1 MMEQETLN
9 TEQEVKQPVI
19 GEFKPKRAFLNFVSA
34 VNGARVRFI
43 RDIAFVKGEK
53 LSGTLEGIVF
63 KITICDED
71 TINFEEVDTNVTDAA
86 QRQRL
91 IDDIDS
97 TDVTGYAQKYVV
109 AGIQFADVN
118 GDLCYLEVEQKK
130 PIDILKSIFDEEPK
144 TELSDRGFSILDAL
158 FSSES
163 DEELAREFEGES
175 DEEIILSEKDA
186 EIFVEAIENP
196 AEPNEKLKGASES
209 YMEQQF
215 RKMNED
221 KINEL
226 KNRIE
231 DAEKESARLKREIS
245 MNETKLK
252 KQTEDLGVLETRL
265 DSFNANDESTGY
277 VFYVSEEQKP
287 EEIGLTEENRAMA
300 DKIAD
305 IVGLKKDVLF
315 KMLTE
320 GYYKIRIAEKSDMT
334 TEKVKVT
341 NDILEKMKSLVNGDS
356 SLEAKVTM
364 TEPGHFEYRGSMTWH
379 QIVGK
384 MIRKGFEQEPEFD
397 KICQSNSYDSHEEEK
412 STEMNL
418 GNGMTVQSD
427 EGFVDMGNGVFGIP
441 PSDSTPTKSEKSKT
455 PSLEIKSKDLRTYN
469 EETTLVVMGTI
480 DHNDN
485 RDVEITDD
493 YTGFEVYVGTKKMKG
508 GYESDGFISIMT
520 LPEFAKWQ
528 KQYPDVMT
536 DGGGVDS
543 FLLPNFKGTIGV
555 TAMVD
560 GEFTSDF
567 DLSDYIQH
575 QLEDAEVFLTLPEGT
590 EIMKMDDYHQVP
602 VAAMRDIKI
611 EKLINVNKILT
622 KEQLETVEHIKKSG
636 IDITK
641 NWFIFD
647 TQSDEFA
654 ESEEFKFWVTIQ
666 LEEGDDQDPMCEDFL
681 PDNIKNNLHN
691 YAEVVFGYDGDLS
704 EEEFIKELDKSN
716 FFTYKK

>member
-1 MMEQETLN
+1 MEETLN

-19 GEFKPKRAFLNFVSA
+19 GEFKPKRKFLNFVSA
-34 VNGARVRFI
+34 VNGARIRFI

-53 LSGTLEGIVF
+53 LSGTLEGVVF
-63 KITICDED
+63 KITICDEG
-71 TINFEEVDTNVTDAA
+71 TINFEEVDTTVTDAA
-86 QRQRL
+86 QRKRL

-97 TDVTGYAQKYVV
+97 TDVTGYAQKFVV

-118 GDLCYLEVEQKK
+118 GDLCYLEVEQMK
-130 PIDILKSIFDEEPK
+130 PIDKLKSIFD
-144 TELSDRGFSILDAL
+144 
-158 FSSES
+158 
-163 DEELAREFEGES
+163 DEETPSLSNKGMSFLDDLLSGSNEVETLE
-175 DEEIILSEKDA
+175 LSEKDA

-196 AEPNEKLKGASES
+196 PSPNEKLIKASES
-209 YMEQQF
+209 YLEQQF

-231 DAEKESARLKREIS
+231 DAEKESARLRREIS

-277 VFYVSEEQKP
+277 VFFVSEEQKP
-287 EEIGLTEENRAMA
+287 EEIGLTEDNRAMA

-320 GYYKIRIAEKSDMT
+320 GHYKIRIAEKSDMT
-334 TEKVKVT
+334 AEKVKVT
-341 NDILEKMKSLVNGDS
+341 NDILEKMKALVNGDS

-364 TEPGHFEYRGSMTWH
+364 TEPGQFEYRGSMTWH

-397 KICQSNSYDSHEEEK
+397 KICQSNSYDSKEEVKDEMSDMK
-412 STEMNL
+412 SDIQKMADGL
-418 GNGMTVQSD
+418 GLGKVDFGKDGISV
-427 EGFVDMGNGVFGIP
+427 EGE
-441 PSDSTPTKSEKSKT
+441 TKT
-455 PSLEIKSKDLRTYN
+455 PSIEIKSKTVRTYK
-469 EETTLVVMGTI
+469 EETTLVVVGTI
-480 DHNDN
+480 DHEDN

-493 YTGFEVYVGTKKMKG
+493 YTGFEVYVGNKKMKG

-520 LPEFAKWQ
+520 LTEFAKWQ
-528 KQYPDVMT
+528 KQYPDAMT
-536 DGGGVDS
+536 DGGGIGS

-555 TAMVD
+555 TAMYDV
-560 GEFTSDF
+560 GEFTNDF
-567 DLSDYIQH
+567 DLSDFIQH
-575 QLEDAEVFLTLPEGT
+575 QDGMEDAYVSLTLPEGT

-611 EKLINVNKILT
+611 NKI
-622 KEQLETVEHIKKSG
+622 IK
-636 IDITK
+636 
-641 NWFIFD
+641 
-647 TQSDEFA
+647 
-654 ESEEFKFWVTIQ
+654 
-666 LEEGDDQDPMCEDFL
+666 
-681 PDNIKNNLHN
+681 
-691 YAEVVFGYDGDLS
+691 
-704 EEEFIKELDKSN
+704 
-716 FFTYKK
+716 

>member
-1 MMEQETLN
+1 MEETLN

-19 GEFKPKRAFLNFVSA
+19 GEFKPKRKFLNFVSA
-34 VNGARVRFI
+34 VNGARIRFI

-53 LSGTLEGIVF
+53 LSGTLEGVVF
-63 KITICDED
+63 KITICDEG

-86 QRQRL
+86 QRKRL

-97 TDVTGYAQKYVV
+97 TDVTGYAQKFVV

-118 GDLCYLEVEQKK
+118 GDLCYLEVEQMK
-130 PIDILKSIFDEEPK
+130 PIDKLKSIFD
-144 TELSDRGFSILDAL
+144 
-158 FSSES
+158 
-163 DEELAREFEGES
+163 DEETPSLSNKGMSFLDDLLSGSNEVETLE
-175 DEEIILSEKDA
+175 LSEKDA

-196 AEPNEKLKGASES
+196 ASPNEKLIKASES
-209 YMEQQF
+209 YLEQQF

-231 DAEKESARLKREIS
+231 DAEKESARLRRDIS

-277 VFYVSEEQKP
+277 VFFVSEEQKP

-320 GYYKIRIAEKSDMT
+320 GHYKIRIAEKSDMT
-334 TEKVKVT
+334 AEKVKVT

-364 TEPGHFEYRGSMTWH
+364 TEPGQFEYRGSMTWH

-397 KICQSNSYDSHEEEK
+397 KICQSNSYDSKEEVKEVEKIEEEK
-412 STEMNL
+412 E
-418 GNGMTVQSD
+418 VVK
-427 EGFVDMGNGVFGIP
+427 EK
-441 PSDSTPTKSEKSKT
+441 TKNS
-455 PSLEIKSKDLRTYN
+455 SLEIKSKDVRTYN
-469 EETTLVVMGTI
+469 EETTLVVVGTI

-493 YTGFEVYVGTKKMKG
+493 YTSFEVYVGNKKMKG
-508 GYESDGFISIMT
+508 SYESDGFISIMT
-520 LPEFAKWQ
+520 LSEFAKWQ
-528 KQYPDVMT
+528 KQYPDAMT
-536 DGGGVDS
+536 DGGGIDS
-543 FLLPNFKGTIGV
+543 FLLPHFKGTIGV
-555 TAMVD
+555 TAMYDV
-560 GEFTSDF
+560 GEFTNEF
-567 DLSDYIQH
+567 DLDDYIQH
-575 QLEDAEVFLTLPEGT
+575 QIEDACVSLTLPEGT
-590 EIMKMDDYHQVP
+590 EILKMDDYHQVP

-611 EKLINVNKILT
+611 NK
-622 KEQLETVEHIKKSG
+622 VIK
-636 IDITK
+636 
-641 NWFIFD
+641 
-647 TQSDEFA
+647 
-654 ESEEFKFWVTIQ
+654 
-666 LEEGDDQDPMCEDFL
+666 
-681 PDNIKNNLHN
+681 
-691 YAEVVFGYDGDLS
+691 
-704 EEEFIKELDKSN
+704 
-716 FFTYKK
+716 

>member
-1 MMEQETLN
+1 MEETLN

-19 GEFKPKRAFLNFVSA
+19 GEFKPKRKFLNFVSA
-34 VNGARVRFI
+34 VNGARIRFI

-63 KITICDED
+63 KITICDEG

-86 QRQRL
+86 QRKRL

-97 TDVTGYAQKYVV
+97 TDVTGYAQKFVV

-118 GDLCYLEVEQKK
+118 GDLCYLEVEQMK
-130 PIDILKSIFDEEPK
+130 PIDKLKSIFD
-144 TELSDRGFSILDAL
+144 
-158 FSSES
+158 
-163 DEELAREFEGES
+163 DEETPSLSNKGMSFLDDLLSGSNEVETL
-175 DEEIILSEKDA
+175 DLSENDA

-196 AEPNEKLKGASES
+196 ASPNEKLIKASES
-209 YMEQQF
+209 YLEQQF

-231 DAEKESARLKREIS
+231 DAEKESARLRREIS

-277 VFYVSEEQKP
+277 VFFVSEEQKP

-320 GYYKIRIAEKSDMT
+320 GHYKIRVAEKSDMT
-334 TEKVKVT
+334 AEKVKVT

-364 TEPGHFEYRGSMTWH
+364 TEPGQFEYRGSMTWH

-412 STEMNL
+412 EVEMTE
-418 GNGMTVQSD
+418 T
-427 EGFVDMGNGVFGIP
+427 
-441 PSDSTPTKSEKSKT
+441 EKVEVVETKT
-455 PSLEIKSKDLRTYN
+455 PSVEIKSKTVRTYN
-469 EETTLVVMGTI
+469 EETTLVVVGTI

-493 YTGFEVYVGTKKMKG
+493 YTGFEVYVGNKKMKG

-528 KQYPDVMT
+528 KQYPDAMT
-536 DGGGVDS
+536 DGGAVDS
-543 FLLPNFKGTIGV
+543 FLLPHFKGAIGV

-590 EIMKMDDYHQVP
+590 EILKMDDYHQVP

-611 EKLINVNKILT
+611 NK
-622 KEQLETVEHIKKSG
+622 VIK
-636 IDITK
+636 
-641 NWFIFD
+641 
-647 TQSDEFA
+647 
-654 ESEEFKFWVTIQ
+654 
-666 LEEGDDQDPMCEDFL
+666 
-681 PDNIKNNLHN
+681 
-691 YAEVVFGYDGDLS
+691 
-704 EEEFIKELDKSN
+704 
-716 FFTYKK
+716 

>member
-1 MMEQETLN
+1 MMEQETIN
-9 TEQEVKQPVI
+9 EQEVKQPVI

-63 KITICDED
+63 KITICDEG

-130 PIDILKSIFDEEPK
+130 PIDILKSIFDEEEKPS
-144 TELSDRGFSILDAL
+144 LSNKGMSFLDDL
-158 FSSES
+158 LSGS
-163 DEELAREFEGES
+163 DEVEPLV
-175 DEEIILSEKDA
+175 LSEEDA
-186 EIFVEAIENP
+186 EIFIESIENP
-196 AEPNEKLKGASES
+196 AEPNEKLKGAAES
-209 YMEQQF
+209 YLEQQF

-231 DAEKESARLKREIS
+231 DAEKESARLRREIS
-245 MNETKLK
+245 MSETKLK

-265 DSFNANDESTGY
+265 DSFNANDESLGY

-320 GYYKIRIAEKSDMT
+320 GYYKIRIAEKSDMSA
-334 TEKVKVT
+334 EKVKVT
-341 NDILEKMKSLVNGDS
+341 NEALEKMKSLVNGDT

-364 TEPGHFEYRGSMTWH
+364 TEPGHFEYRGTMNWH

-412 STEMNL
+412 ATEMDL

-427 EGFVDMGNGVFGIP
+427 EGFVDMGNGVYGIP

-455 PSLEIKSKDLRTYN
+455 PSVEIKSKDLRTYN

-493 YTGFEVYVGTKKMKG
+493 YTGFEVYIGDKKMKG

-543 FLLPNFKGTIGV
+543 FLLPNFKGTIGL

-575 QLEDAEVFLTLPEGT
+575 QDGMDEAEVFLTLPEGT
-590 EIMKMDDYHQVP
+590 QIVKMDDYHQVP

-611 EKLINVNKILT
+611 DKLINVNKILT

-654 ESEEFKFWVTIQ
+654 ESEDFKFWVTIQ

-681 PDNIKNNLHN
+681 PDTIKNNLHN

-704 EEEFIKELDKSN
+704 EEEFIKELNKSN
-716 FFTYKK
+716 FFTYTK

>member
-1 MMEQETLN
+1 MMEQETMN
-9 TEQEVKQPVI
+9 SKQEVKQPVI

-63 KITICDED
+63 KITICDEG

-109 AGIQFADVN
+109 DGIQFADVN

-130 PIDILKSIFDEEPK
+130 PIDVLKSIFDVEETPSLSNK
-144 TELSDRGFSILDAL
+144 GMSFLDDLLSGSNEVETLELSEEDA
-158 FSSES
+158 
-163 DEELAREFEGES
+163 
-175 DEEIILSEKDA
+175 KV
-186 EIFVEAIENP
+186 FVEAIENP
-196 AEPNEKLKGASES
+196 AEPNEKLKGAAES

-231 DAEKESARLKREIS
+231 DAEKESARLRREIS

-334 TEKVKVT
+334 AEKVKVT
-341 NDILEKMKSLVNGDS
+341 NDILEKMKALVNGDS

-364 TEPGHFEYRGSMTWH
+364 TEPGQFEYRGSMTWH

-412 STEMNL
+412 STEMDL

-427 EGFVDMGNGVFGIP
+427 EGFADMGNGVFGIP
-441 PSDSTPTKSEKSKT
+441 PSDSTTTKSEKSKT
-455 PSLEIKSKDLRTYN
+455 PSIEIKSKDLRTYN
-469 EETTLVVMGTI
+469 EETTLVVVGTI

-493 YTGFEVYVGTKKMKG
+493 YTSFEVYVGNKKMKG
-508 GYESDGFISIMT
+508 SYESDGFISIMT
-520 LPEFAKWQ
+520 LPEFTKWQ
-528 KQYPDVMT
+528 KQYPDAMT

-543 FLLPNFKGTIGV
+543 FLLPHFKGTIGV
-555 TAMVD
+555 TAMYDV
-560 GEFTSDF
+560 GEFTNDF

-575 QLEDAEVFLTLPEGT
+575 QIEDACVSLTLPEGT

-611 EKLINVNKILT
+611 NK
-622 KEQLETVEHIKKSG
+622 VIK
-636 IDITK
+636 
-641 NWFIFD
+641 
-647 TQSDEFA
+647 
-654 ESEEFKFWVTIQ
+654 
-666 LEEGDDQDPMCEDFL
+666 
-681 PDNIKNNLHN
+681 
-691 YAEVVFGYDGDLS
+691 
-704 EEEFIKELDKSN
+704 
-716 FFTYKK
+716 

>member
-1 MMEQETLN
+1 MEETLN

-19 GEFKPKRAFLNFVSA
+19 GEFKPKRKFLNFVSA
-34 VNGARVRFI
+34 VNGARIRFI

-53 LSGTLEGIVF
+53 LSGTLEGVVF
-63 KITICDED
+63 KITICDEG

-86 QRQRL
+86 QRKRL

-97 TDVTGYAQKYVV
+97 TDVTGYAQKFVV

-118 GDLCYLEVEQKK
+118 GDLCYLEVEQMK
-130 PIDILKSIFDEEPK
+130 PIDKLKSIFD
-144 TELSDRGFSILDAL
+144 
-158 FSSES
+158 
-163 DEELAREFEGES
+163 DEETPSLSNKGMSFLDDLLSGSNEVETLE
-175 DEEIILSEKDA
+175 LSEKDA

-196 AEPNEKLKGASES
+196 ASPNEKLIKASES
-209 YMEQQF
+209 YLEQQF

-231 DAEKESARLKREIS
+231 DAEKESARLRREIS

-277 VFYVSEEQKP
+277 VFFVSEEQKP

-320 GYYKIRIAEKSDMT
+320 GHYKIRIAEKSDMT
-334 TEKVKVT
+334 AEKVKVT

-364 TEPGHFEYRGSMTWH
+364 TEPGQFEYRGSMTWH

-397 KICQSNSYDSHEEEK
+397 KICQSNSYDSKEEVKEVEKIEEEK
-412 STEMNL
+412 E
-418 GNGMTVQSD
+418 VVK
-427 EGFVDMGNGVFGIP
+427 EK
-441 PSDSTPTKSEKSKT
+441 TKNSSI
-455 PSLEIKSKDLRTYN
+455 EIKSKDVRTYN
-469 EETTLVVMGTI
+469 EETTLVVVGTI

-493 YTGFEVYVGTKKMKG
+493 YTSFEVYVGNKKMKG
-508 GYESDGFISIMT
+508 SYESDGFISIMT
-520 LPEFAKWQ
+520 LSEFAKWQ
-528 KQYPDVMT
+528 KQYPDAMT
-536 DGGGVDS
+536 DGGGIDS
-543 FLLPNFKGTIGV
+543 FLLPHFKGTIGV
-555 TAMVD
+555 TAMYDV
-560 GEFTSDF
+560 GEFTNEF
-567 DLSDYIQH
+567 DLDDYIQH
-575 QLEDAEVFLTLPEGT
+575 QIEDACVSLTLPEGT
-590 EIMKMDDYHQVP
+590 EILKMDDYHQVP

-611 EKLINVNKILT
+611 NK
-622 KEQLETVEHIKKSG
+622 VIK
-636 IDITK
+636 
-641 NWFIFD
+641 
-647 TQSDEFA
+647 
-654 ESEEFKFWVTIQ
+654 
-666 LEEGDDQDPMCEDFL
+666 
-681 PDNIKNNLHN
+681 
-691 YAEVVFGYDGDLS
+691 
-704 EEEFIKELDKSN
+704 
-716 FFTYKK
+716 